1 MSSGNSSL
9 RAEALSETKGQRSNL
24 THTETER
31 LLRRCAPRNDSK
43 NWRFWPALWLG
54 KATYRLIHLAGR
66 GGGTAAPGLVA
77 LAIAPDFV
85 TQAVGTL
92 PGGSLMVTGTN
103 GKTTTTRMLGGILQA
118 AGHRP
123 LSNRQGSNL
132 LRGLASTALVAA
144 DGRGRLAYDIGLW
157 ETDEAAF
164 LPIAAAVRPRLAVVN
179 NLFRDQLDRYG
190 EVEKIRRIWQQT
202 IAGLG
207 RFTEPPAAA
216 GPASSILVLN
226 ADDPAVA
233 HLGQGF
239 AGPVW
244 YFGLDDPAV
253 RLAGRVHAMD
263 VRTCLVCDGPLT
275 YRANFLSHL
284 GDYFCPRCGFARPTP
299 QVAAIEVRS
308 EGLGITTCRVRTPT
322 GTLDLRLNLS
332 GLYNVYNALAAVTAA
347 LALGIAPATVQQALA
362 AFRPAF
368 GRFERLRVM
377 TCHHALLRET
387 AGVMAGQRERD
398 LYLLLVKNPTGFNE
412 VLRTLLAAT
421 ERPLHLCIAINDLIA
436 DGRDVSW
443 LWDVDF
449 EVLAGRLAQATIS
462 GIRANDMA
470 LRLKYAGLGEE
481 SIVIESNLE
490 RALARALA
498 QLPPGETLFCLPTYT
513 AMLTLQGILARWG
526 VKEEY
531 WEE

>member
-1 MSSGNSSL
+1 M
-9 RAEALSETKGQRSNL
+9 RS
-24 THTETER
+24 
-31 LLRRCAPRNDSK
+31 
-43 NWRFWPALWLG
+43 WRFWPALWLG

-85 TQAVGTL
+85 TQAVGAL
-92 PGGSLMVTGTN
+92 PGGSLTVTGTN
-103 GKTTTTRMLGGILQA
+103 GKTTTTRMLGSILQA
-118 AGHRP
+118 AGQRS

-144 DGRGRLAYDIGLW
+144 NGRGRLAYDIGLW

-164 LPIAAAVRPRLAVVN
+164 LPIAAAVRPRLAVVT

-190 EVEKIRRIWQQT
+190 EVEKIRRIWQRT
-202 IAGLG
+202 IAGL
-207 RFTEPPAAA
+207 
-216 GPASSILVLN
+216 PASSILVLN

-239 AGPVW
+239 AGQVW

-284 GDYFCPRCGFARPTP
+284 GDYFCSRCGFARPTP
-299 QVAAIEVRS
+299 QVAAIVVRP
-308 EGLGITTCRVRTPT
+308 EGLGVTTCQVRTSVGAQHAVPLLD
-322 GTLDLRLNLS
+322 LDLRLNLS

-347 LALGIAPATVQQALA
+347 LALGIDPATIQRALA

-368 GRFERLRVM
+368 GRFERLRV
-377 TCHHALLRET
+377 RD
-387 AGVMAGQRERD
+387 RD

-449 EVLAGRLAQATIS
+449 EVLAGRLVQVTVS

-470 LRLKYAGLGEE
+470 LRLKYAGIGEE
-481 SIVIESNLE
+481 AIVIEGNLE
-490 RALARALA
+490 RALAGALA
-498 QLPPGETLFCLPTYT
+498 QLSPGETLFCLPTYT
-513 AMLTLQGILARWG
+513 AMLALQGILARWG

>member
-1 MSSGNSSL
+1 MVS
-9 RAEALSETKGQRSNL
+9 
-24 THTETER
+24 
-31 LLRRCAPRNDSK
+31 RRF
-43 NWRFWPALWLG
+43 WRFWPALWLG

-85 TQAVGTL
+85 TQAVGAL
-92 PGGSLMVTGTN
+92 PAGSLTVTGTN

-118 AGHRP
+118 AGQRP

-144 DGRGRLAYDIGLW
+144 DGRGRLAYDVGLW

-164 LPIAAAVRPRLAVVN
+164 LPIAAAVRPRLSVVT

-202 IAGLG
+202 IAAL
-207 RFTEPPAAA
+207 
-216 GPASSILVLN
+216 PASSILILN

-284 GDYFCPRCGFARPTP
+284 GDYFCTRCGFARPTP
-299 QVAAIEVRS
+299 QVAAIAVRP
-308 EGLGITTCRVRTPT
+308 EGLGVTTCQVRTPNLSPSPSPSRV
-322 GTLDLRLNLS
+322 GVRGEVIPLRLNLS
-332 GLYNVYNALAAVTAA
+332 GLYNVYNALAAVTAG
-347 LALGIAPATVQQALA
+347 LALGIAPATIQQALA

-368 GRFERLRVM
+368 GRFERLRV
-377 TCHHALLRET
+377 RD
-387 AGVMAGQRERD
+387 RD

-449 EVLAGRLAQATIS
+449 EVLAGRLAQATVS

-470 LRLKYAGLGEE
+470 LRLKYAGIDE
-481 SIVIESNLE
+481 VAMTIESDLE
-490 RALARALA
+490 QALAGALA

-513 AMLTLQGILARWG
+513 AMLALQGILARWG